1 MDINPRSREGA
12 AKCFLGGGG
21 TSSSSDIKKTVQL
34 THQDPCAP
42 PKPPIDARA
51 LPDSQQRKMSFE
63 CPRLLE
69 NRPIVRLFLV
79 ILANGMVSM
88 MCAAVFIELE
98 GPAQQVAKK
107 PLRIH
112 ATS

>member
-1 MDINPRSREGA
+1 MEEDDVAMSNIREAENG
-12 AKCFLGGGG
+12 
-21 TSSSSDIKKTVQL
+21 
-34 THQDPCAP
+34 
-42 PKPPIDARA
+42 
-51 LPDSQQRKMSFE
+51 QQRKMSFD